1 MQMIRCQMMI
11 RIRLKL
17 VLEINPPPFL
27 LQLMFYWVG
36 VTEAVKNWIK
46 ACAFCQSRVPA
57 DPPEPPVRFCLAYGC
72 DASSYVYPELSFHR
86 SDMKDADLKQC
97 R

>member
-1 MQMIRCQMMI
+1 M
-11 RIRLKL
+11 KL
-17 VLEINPPPFL
+17 ESGINPPPFL

-46 ACAFCQSRVPA
+46 TCAYCQSRVPA

-86 SDMKDADLKQC
+86 
-97 R
+97 